1 MGLLHECCLGVF
13 TFVSDDNDND
23 NEKNN
28 NNPHWAHWDLIS
40 SLFKKPTGGN
50 VGDHGSR
57 FRSRSSLVVNF
68 QTSKLCGRCIFFCR
82 KNTMEM

>member
-28 NNPHWAHWDLIS
+28 NKIPIGPIGIS
-40 SLFKKPTGGN
+40 FPLFSKSQQVET
-50 VGDHGSR
+50 
-57 FRSRSSLVVNF
+57 LV
-68 QTSKLCGRCIFFCR
+68 
-82 KNTMEM
+82 TMEADLDRGVPWL